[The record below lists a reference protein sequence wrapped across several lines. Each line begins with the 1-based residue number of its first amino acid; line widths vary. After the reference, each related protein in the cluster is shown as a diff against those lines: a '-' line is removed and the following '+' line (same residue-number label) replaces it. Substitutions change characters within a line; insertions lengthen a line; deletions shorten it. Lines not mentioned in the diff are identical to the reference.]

1 MVQYHKYAKTKS
13 SGSGG
18 KKRAARDK
26 RLVHVGGFFGH
37 AHYEKEATVEARK
50 HKHAKGGTNKVLG
63 KIVMYANVIVSK
75 GKNQK
80 AKILNVKSNPA
91 NRHYARENILTQGAI
106 IETDLG
112 MARITSRPGQNGTVN
127 ATLIKA

>member
-1 MVQYHKYAKTKS
+1 MVQYHKHAKTKS

-18 KKRAARDK
+18 HKRTMRDK
-26 RLVHVGGFFGH
+26 KLAHMGGFFGH
-37 AHYEKEATVEARK
+37 AHYDKEAKVEARK
-50 HKHAKGGTNKVLG
+50 TKHTKGGQVKVLG
-63 KIVMYANVIVSK
+63 KIVLYANVIVSK

-80 AKILNVKSNPA
+80 AKIINVKSNPA
-91 NRHYARENILTQGAI
+91 NRHYARENILTHGAI

-112 MARITSRPGQNGTVN
+112 MARVISRPGQSGTVN